1 MLRSEGGLDPVT
13 VDFGLSAF
21 VEAEDYL
28 FYRCGTP
35 GYVAPEITTLV
46 KGQRAD
52 PVCDVFSA
60 GVIFHILLTKRPLFE
75 GTKFEEVYE
84 NNRKMRFNL
93 NSLGYKKLDP
103 EAMDLLEK
111 MLKIDPRERIKPDD
125 ILHHPFLYGW
135 VMEDEKEEL
144 SPTSTLASCRKQEA
158 Y

>member
-75 GTKFEEVYE
+75 GRKFEEVYE

-103 EAMDLLEK
+103 
-111 MLKIDPRERIKPDD
+111 
-125 ILHHPFLYGW
+125 
-135 VMEDEKEEL
+135 
-144 SPTSTLASCRKQEA
+144 
-158 Y
+158 